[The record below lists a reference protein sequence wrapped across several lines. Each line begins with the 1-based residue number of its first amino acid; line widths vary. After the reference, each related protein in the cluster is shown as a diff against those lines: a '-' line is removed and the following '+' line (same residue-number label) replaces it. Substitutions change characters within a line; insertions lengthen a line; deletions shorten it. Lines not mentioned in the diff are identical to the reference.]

1 MIDISVEENMG
12 KLVKEIKERLTHENI
27 VNEEI
32 DTDYLKFGSF
42 EEKLVENNILI
53 TKLEQGLKSV
63 MITLVSMDIAVRAV
77 NEAIF
82 AAGGPPVLKF
92 DPETLSLDIDGK
104 RSGNSHGKLDFL
116 YFKTCLLSLPFNLL
130 KEITVKNIIEEFD
143 YNENEFIFKEFYRLI
158 ACGGKLYIECK
169 DIPFYINFFNQYN
182 KIRSKSI
189 DAIDEITEYE
199 KIIKKSAD
207 EQYNF
212 FSPENM
218 LDYFLKNN
226 KLNSTYSSELLRAYL
241 EYCGFVSVFSKTTIG
256 EYTAGKIKINAVK
269 LGLKEL
275 ASMPKRVLLKMN
287 SDKFEDLFSF
297 SVFIRNLHNA
307 FNKWDLLLVIDKNRD
322 FFKNNV
328 YLKYLSNI
336 IPEESVDYIINTEDA
351 DSLPEIDY
359 PLKHID
365 SGKPDVFSDND
376 DIKAANKFLENHG
389 VKENEPFL
397 ILDGEYIK
405 TEEQRPILNL
415 AAKDFPY
422 FNLNDF
428 KILSFNF
435 KGGNDSGLSLKIIAE
450 IINMSSFYAG
460 GGFMFKL
467 ADGLCVPSY
476 DLMSDKVNYARSN
489 EGEAV
494 CYDVS
499 IIIPVFNNIDYTKN
513 CLTSIFKNH
522 PLVNFEI
529 IVVNNA
535 STDGTEDYLKGLSC
549 LNNFTVINNNVN
561 SGYAKA
567 CNQGAKASRG
577 KYLHFLNNDMIVFKG
592 AIDELVNTAFKAG
605 NRFGAVGSL
614 LLYSDGKIQHA
625 GVVFVS
631 IDGIVSPYHQY
642 KGMGIFGC
650 EELYAKNTIMYKK
663 YNAVTAASILLKKE
677 LFFSIDSFDE
687 IYKNGFEDVDLC
699 LKIKEARKDIIFN
712 PRSMLVHFE
721 EKTEGRRKY
730 DIENGYHLLDKWQ
743 FRYSDDDYIFA
754 ENCDFKI
761 FKNYLHS
768 NVKYYTIRDLKKLE
782 SDAMLCLNSG
792 DYKRAAELCDDI
804 LAYNRLDIRA
814 YRRKMDLEKLIK
826 KP

>member
-1 MIDISVEENMG
+1 MIDISVKENMG
-12 KLVKEIKERLTHENI
+12 KSVEKIKERLTHEDI

-32 DTDYLKFGSF
+32 SADYLKFGSF
-42 EEKLVENNILI
+42 KEKLVENNILI
-53 TKLEQGLKSV
+53 TKLERGLKSV
-63 MITLVSMDIAVRAV
+63 ILTLVSTDIAVSAV
-77 NEAIF
+77 NEAMF

-104 RSGNSHGKLDFL
+104 RSDGSHGKLDFL

-130 KEITVKNIIEEFD
+130 KEITVKNIIEKFD

-158 ACGGKLYIECK
+158 SCGGKLSIECE
-169 DIPFYINFFNQYN
+169 DIPFYVNFYN
-182 KIRSKSI
+182 RYEKIRSKSI
-189 DAIDEITEYE
+189 DAIGEIAEYE
-199 KIIKKSAD
+199 KIIKKSAN

-212 FSPENM
+212 FSTENM

-226 KLNSTYSSELLRAYL
+226 KFNSTYSSELLKAYL
-241 EYCGFVSVFSKTTIG
+241 EYCGFVNVFPKTAIG
-256 EYTAGKIKINAVK
+256 EYAAGKIKINAVK

-287 SDKFEDLFSF
+287 SDKFEDLLSF

-307 FNKWDLLLVIDKNRD
+307 FNKWDLLFVIDKNRD
-322 FFKNNV
+322 FFKNNI
-328 YLKYLSNI
+328 YLKYLSGVM
-336 IPEESVDYIINTEDA
+336 PEESVDYTIDIENVN
-351 DSLPEIDY
+351 SLPEIDY
-359 PLKHID
+359 RLKHID

-376 DIKAANKFLENHG
+376 NIIAAYKFLENHDI
-389 VKENEPFL
+389 KTNEPFL

-405 TEEQRPILNL
+405 AEEQGPILNL
-415 AAKDFPY
+415 TAKDFPY

-450 IINMSSFYAG
+450 IVNMSSFYAG

-476 DLMSDKVNYARSN
+476 DLMSDKANYSRGD
-489 EGEAV
+489 EGGD
-494 CYDVS
+494 YDVS
-499 IIIPVFNNIDYTKN
+499 IIIPVFNNIKYTIN

-535 STDGTEDYLKGLSC
+535 STDGTENYLNGLSR

-561 SGYAKA
+561 LGYAKA
-567 CNQGAKASRG
+567 CNQGAEASRG
-577 KYLHFLNNDMIVFKG
+577 RYLHFLNNDMIVFKG
-592 AIDELVNTAFKAG
+592 AIDELVNTALKTG
-605 NRFGAVGSL
+605 DRFGAAGSL

-631 IDGIVSPYHQY
+631 IGGIVSPYHQY
-642 KGMGIFGC
+642 KGMDIFEC
-650 EELYAKNTIMYKK
+650 KELCAKNTIMYEK
-663 YNAVTAASILLKKE
+663 YNAVTAASVLLKKE
-677 LFFSIDSFDE
+677 LFLSINSFDE

-699 LKIKEARKDIIFN
+699 LKIKEAQKDIIFN
-712 PRSMLVHFE
+712 PKSMLVHFE
-721 EKTEGRRKY
+721 EKTTGRRRY

-743 FRYSDDDYIFA
+743 FRYSADDYIFA

-768 NVKYYTIRDLKKLE
+768 NVKYYTIRDLKKSE
-782 SDAMLCLNSG
+782 NDIRLCLDNG

-804 LAYNRLDIRA
+804 LTYDKLDIRA
-814 YRRKMDLEKLIK
+814 YRKKMDLEKLIE